1 VIGPLPV
8 IVPPAPPAAAE
19 PAPPTGTSP
28 VTQPAVSPEP
38 EEEEEAAFDLVH
50 HAIAV
55 RHEPRSAAAA
65 SAAYRYRPRGSGVP
79 WLIYALPSLAI
90 IAALSSGG
98 IAGRRRRRE
107 PEPAFLQSRR

>member
-1 VIGPLPV
+1 V
-8 IVPPAPPAAAE
+8 IVPPAPPGAAE

-50 HAIAV
+50 HAVAV
-55 RHEPRSAAAA
+55 RHEPGSAAAA
-65 SAAYRYRPRGSGVP
+65 TAAYRYRSQGGGVP
-79 WLIYALPSLAI
+79 WLIYGLPSLVI
-90 IAALSSGG
+90 IAALSSSG